1 MLDKLHYFLPNTDE
15 SVHVYGDGRQ
25 TWVNVDGTVT
35 LRLRVPFDGN
45 RAIRAKELKRELQ
58 AYTTVTRALQAAGYA
73 TTYDFTVPRTV
84 RAARTGAP
92 NHFRDAFRFVS
103 KVRPQFDGVACVD
116 GELFSTDVYT
126 IFNAP
131 APTQKTLWVPAYAAR
146 YIGKYWKD
154 GRVRETDETVTFGNV
169 TVKINPPVKNFV
181 KVVRYLSRPTEGQPV
196 RISDKNMKR
205 VRTTFRGYPDP
216 EYGEGFAKFTDGTRT
231 VIVAPWKG

>member
-1 MLDKLHYFLPNTDE
+1 MLDELQYFLPRTGAQ
-15 SVHVYGDGRQ
+15 VHVYGDGQQ
-25 TWVNVDGTVT
+25 TWVCVDDTVT
-35 LRLRVPFDGN
+35 LRLRVPFEGN
-45 RAIRAKELKRELQ
+45 RVMRTDDLKRELR
-58 AYTTVTRALQAAGYA
+58 AYATVTRALQATGWETSEEFSVPFTGGPA
-73 TTYDFTVPRTV
+73 TR
-84 RAARTGAP
+84 AP
-92 NHFRDAFRFVS
+92 NHFRDACRFMS
-103 KVRPQFDGVACVD
+103 KSTGAFEGVACID

-169 TVKINPPVKNFV
+169 AVKINPPVKTFV
-181 KVVRYLSRPTEGQPV
+181 KVVRYFSRPTDGQPV